1 MNRWDA
7 DADRRIRD
15 LEAEVERLRAR
26 QSELIAA
33 ARRDA
38 VAELAARVAH
48 EVNNPLTGV
57 LGYAELALAQLP
69 PDDPARADIETIR
82 TEALRARTIVQG
94 LVDVARRPHRT
105 APSDPDTAAPERR
118 ETADRPASASVEE
131 KLSA

>member
-1 MNRWDA
+1 MNRWGA
-7 DADRRIRD
+7 EADRRIRE
-15 LEAEVERLRAR
+15 LEDEVERLRSR

-94 LVDVARRPHRT
+94 LVDVVRPGDPT
-105 APSDPDTAAPERR
+105 APTER
-118 ETADRPASASVEE
+118 ESTTIDRGD
-131 KLSA
+131 LSAVASIEETLSA

>member
-7 DADRRIRD
+7 EADRRIRE
-15 LEAEVERLRAR
+15 LEDEVERLRTR

-94 LVDVARRPHRT
+94 LVDVARPG
-105 APSDPDTAAPERR
+105 DPAASIEPESTPIDRGDS
-118 ETADRPASASVEE
+118 ADRGPSAPVEE

>member
-7 DADRRIRD
+7 EADRRIRE
-15 LEAEVERLRAR
+15 LEDEVERLRSR

-94 LVDVARRPHRT
+94 LVDVARPGDPTLANDPEST
-105 APSDPDTAAPERR
+105 ARERGGG
-118 ETADRPASASVEE
+118 
-131 KLSA
+131 

>member
-7 DADRRIRD
+7 EADRRIRE
-15 LEAEVERLRAR
+15 LEDEVERLRSR

-94 LVDVARRPHRT
+94 LVDVARPG
-105 APSDPDTAAPERR
+105 DPTPANDPESIA
-118 ETADRPASASVEE
+118 ADRDGCGDRGSSSSIEE